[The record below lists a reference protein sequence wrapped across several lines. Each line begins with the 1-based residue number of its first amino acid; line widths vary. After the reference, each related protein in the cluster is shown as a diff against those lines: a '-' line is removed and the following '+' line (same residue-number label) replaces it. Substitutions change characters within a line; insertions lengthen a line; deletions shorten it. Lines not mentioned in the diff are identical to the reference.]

1 MSSTERDITAQ
12 GFSLLQI
19 LVEVTVIVPHRPPT
33 ISLPHWVISN
43 ASTTTYAP
51 LEAGFCWPVTSI
63 VRVWPVAARLVALKT
78 TVDALGASRPRRL
91 PSSRRCRRCRPSGI
105 VALRGRLTHGPRGRR
120 AHGHQRT
127 SPRLPRGDTSNS
139 HIHASGP

>member
-51 LEAGFCWPVTSI
+51 LEAGVCLPVTSI
-63 VRVWPVAARLVALKT
+63 VRVWPVAARLGALKT
-78 TVDALGASRPRRL
+78 NVHALRASRPH
-91 PSSRRCRRCRPSGI
+91 PPASRRPI
-105 VALRGRLTHGPRGRR
+105 P
-120 AHGHQRT
+120 
-127 SPRLPRGDTSNS
+127 P
-139 HIHASGP
+139 